1 MHKSSLDK
9 KSSITTTIYLLR
21 ILKGG
26 SISEGILTLLFNLNL
41 AKLKKLRVMVWH
53 IFLKVVTK
61 LKISYKMKPPLTKYN
76 FRPHHTKL
84 IVKTKWVKKYLRGLT

>member
-41 AKLKKLRVMVWH
+41 AKLKKLSIMVWH
-53 IFLKVVTK
+53 IFLKVETK
-61 LKISYKMKPPLTKYN
+61 LKISSKMTKYN

-84 IVKTKWVKKYLRGLT
+84 IGKTKWVKKYLRGLT